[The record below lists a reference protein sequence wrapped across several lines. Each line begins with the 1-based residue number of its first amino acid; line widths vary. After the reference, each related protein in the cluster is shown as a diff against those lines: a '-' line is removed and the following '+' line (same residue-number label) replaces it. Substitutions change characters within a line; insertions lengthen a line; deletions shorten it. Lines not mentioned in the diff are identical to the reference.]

1 MTTTVTFEPGWHLSS
16 KENISTVVL
25 PAESEVPKPEL
36 NVIRATF
43 PRARPTAPC
52 APIRTR
58 GSAIWEWLE
67 LGLGVALALSGFVSI
82 VLFLASAGNM

>member
-1 MTTTVTFEPGWHLSS
+1 M
-16 KENISTVVL
+16 STVVR
-25 PAESEVPKPEL
+25 PAESEVPKSEL

-43 PRARPTAPC
+43 SWARPTAPG

-67 LGLGVALALSGFVSI
+67 LGLVVTLSLSGFVSI
-82 VLFLASAGNM
+82 VLFLASAGN